1 MSKVILNENELKAII
16 NESVKKVL
24 YEAVQSGEIDE
35 GRVGNFFRSLVGGTK
50 DAVGGDI
57 ESAKNAVGKAWQ
69 GAKDAAGEVWQGA
82 KDAAGEVWQGAK
94 DVAGNVAKGVQK
106 RATVFNNSFKANQA
120 YQKIMDIRQD
130 IDDVLN
136 SGIITG
142 EKSIAALKNAK
153 RCLQTLA
160 ASRKG
165 VNSKAN
171 KRIMNSSEE

>member
-57 ESAKNAVGKAWQ
+57 ESAKNAVGKA
-69 GAKDAAGEVWQGA
+69 WQGA